1 MCVVRFLQRDLLM
14 ELVTSAKSSEI
25 RKIIENSTDISVYSD
40 RHYTNS
46 WRRTSLVDKKY
57 VFKEFDYKDKVR
69 NYIWNVEADIID
81 YLHKVKEYKLPLPD
95 NIDLEIRKSKK
106 RVKAFYVKSF
116 LDGKINKKYED
127 GHITDLANTLFYL
140 HQHDVLVLDVGS
152 ENFVEIDGKLCPF
165 DFGMGKILKYNS
177 LSFKKSRGEEFF
189 RLSHVIDEAKFNAF
203 IKEYSRLSGV
213 SIFELMLFY
222 KLHDFK
228 QGFRSFRKR
237 LFK

>member
-1 MCVVRFLQRDLLM
+1 M
-14 ELVTSAKSSEI
+14 ELVTSAKSNKI
-25 RKIIENSTDISVYSD
+25 RGIIENSAEISVYSD

-57 VFKEFDYKDKVR
+57 VFKEFSYKDKVR

-95 NIDLEIRKSKK
+95 NVDLEIRKSKN

-116 LDGKINKKYED
+116 IDGKINKKYEER
-127 GHITDLANTLFYL
+127 HIAELANTLFHL
-140 HQHDVLVLDVGS
+140 HQLDVLVLDVGS
-152 ENFVEIDGKLCPF
+152 ENFVEIDRKLCPF

-189 RLSHVIDEAKFNAF
+189 RLSHVTDEAKFNAF

-213 SIFELMLFY
+213 SVFELMFFY

-228 QGFRSFRKR
+228 QGFRSLRKK